1 MIKPELQNECL
12 LTGYLSFFCCFT
24 LTYDSTVSV
33 DLGVMRKTMTQ
44 PELQNGSLVTRYL
57 SFFGDLNLKLNSTV
71 SMDIGNMTTK
81 V

>member
-1 MIKPELQNECL
+1 MPSHWIPQFL
-12 LTGYLSFFCCFT
+12 LCFT

-44 PELQNGSLVTRYL
+44 PELQNGCLVTRYL